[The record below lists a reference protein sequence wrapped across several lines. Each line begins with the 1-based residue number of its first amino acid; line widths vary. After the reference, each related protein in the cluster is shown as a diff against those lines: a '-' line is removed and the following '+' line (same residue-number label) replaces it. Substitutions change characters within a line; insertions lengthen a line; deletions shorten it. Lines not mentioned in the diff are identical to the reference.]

1 MQGLGHGR
9 ALGYGEWVVKMFSVA
24 WAVGWCRQ
32 GHALNSLVALMCAGS
47 NTGWTAEWVSIFN
60 GKNLDGWT
68 PKIKGQ
74 PAGKNPHNTFRVEDG
89 LMKVGYKGYEQ
100 FDEQFGHIF
109 VEKKYSHRIRLEY
122 RFVEEQL
129 KGGPGWAW
137 RNSGIMLH
145 CQDPKSTVIDR
156 VSIEVQLLGGKETE
170 NAPAN
175 LCTPARTW

>member
-1 MQGLGHGR
+1 MRLI
-9 ALGYGEWVVKMFSVA
+9 L
-24 WAVGWCRQ
+24 
-32 GHALNSLVALMCAGS
+32 LVALMCAGS

-74 PAGKNPHNTFRVEDG
+74 PAGKNLHNTFRVEDG

-109 VEKKYSHRIRLEY
+109 YEKKYSHYRIRLEY

-129 KGGPGWAW
+129 KGHMRVGGSAICARRCARIWAAGQELF
-137 RNSGIMLH
+137 R
-145 CQDPKSTVIDR
+145 KV
-156 VSIEVQLLGGKETE
+156 
-170 NAPAN
+170 
-175 LCTPARTW
+175 RTRGMYLQ